1 MEPRYR
7 FGRFELRPLER
18 QLLENG
24 RPVPI
29 GSRAFDL
36 LVILAASHG
45 HVVGKDELIE
55 RVWPRLV
62 VEENNL
68 QVQVSKLRRLL
79 GRDAIA
85 TVAGRGYQLTLR
97 EGPASPDEAEASAD
111 DAAPS
116 GPPLH
121 NLPVERSTFIGR
133 DSEIAACA
141 RLLAS
146 TRLLSIV
153 AIGGCGKTRLA
164 LELARELAP
173 EVQDGVW
180 FIDLAPLQEAGR
192 VPIAIGASLRVFE
205 QPGTPLSDA
214 LSGAIGNQ
222 HMVLVL
228 DNCEHVVG
236 AVAEMVEVLLSRC
249 ARLQVIATSRVA
261 LCHPLERV
269 YALSPLALPAT
280 ANGDEAVNFDAVRM
294 FIDRLQWSD
303 PDFRLDGSNVAT
315 VVDICR
321 RLDGIPL
328 ALELAAARIK
338 VLSVHEIR
346 NKLDDRFKFLTG
358 SSRALPRHQ
367 TLRATIQ
374 WSYDQLPAALQQ
386 RFRLLGVVA
395 GSWTLRTATA
405 LAGDTATDHCAEFD
419 MLDAMSQL
427 VDQSLVT
434 VHQGPGGETRYGF
447 LETVRV
453 FARECLRE
461 AGEEA
466 SARTRHLRWYAAL
479 SEEGSCLMQGSRQGA
494 WLQQL
499 DVERENIVLAHAW
512 CDSVIDGAELGLVLT
527 ASLQGYW
534 RSRGLIDLGYRLAC
548 DAVSRA
554 AGVAAS
560 VVHAKALFCAGDLA
574 YFLGRHHEAADLL
587 SRSREMAAALGH
599 LQQQAWSQ
607 LMLAVAQLGL
617 GDWDSGRTHAASAL
631 ALARSQDDR
640 QVLNTSVLAMS
651 VIHLALGELDDAQRL
666 LDESLALARE
676 RGAPINVGVSL
687 INIAWVAIG
696 QRRAPRA
703 REALAETIGIVL
715 DIGHESL
722 AQMIIDAFVGLSAIA
737 GEWEDAARF
746 YGAAQASID
755 YTRLQRQ
762 PAIVRR
768 MGPLID
774 ATLAALGA
782 DRFEQLQAEGR
793 SIGHADALRTVQL
806 KVSAPDDGRA
816 VAIVTGSRRNER
828 RMRLPDAWAFTA
840 GSLPPNFLPWPMAL
854 ERRSQTR
861 TGRVASAE
869 GAPRPEPPWS

>member
-18 QLLENG
+18 QLLESG

-36 LVILAASHG
+36 LVILAASQG
-45 HVVGKDELIE
+45 HVVSKDELIE

-79 GRDAIA
+79 GREAIA

-97 EGPASPDEAEASAD
+97 EGPGSPDERQDAAD
-111 DAAPS
+111 EAAPS

-121 NLPVERSTFIGR
+121 NLPAERSTFIGR

-141 RLLAS
+141 RLLGN
-146 TRLLSIV
+146 TRLLSIL

-173 EVQDGVW
+173 DVPDGVW

-214 LSGAIGNQ
+214 LSGAIGNK
-222 HMVLVL
+222 HMLLVL
-228 DNCEHVVG
+228 DNCEQVVG
-236 AVAEMVEVLLSRC
+236 AVSELVEVLLSRC
-249 ARLQVIATSRVA
+249 ARLQVIVTSRVA

-269 YALSPLALPAT
+269 YALPPLALPAT
-280 ANGDEAVNFDAVRM
+280 TSESEAVSFDAVRM
-294 FIDRLQWSD
+294 FIDRLQWAD
-303 PDFRLDGSNVAT
+303 PDFRLDASNVAT
-315 VVDICR
+315 AVDICR

-338 VLSVHEIR
+338 VLSLHEIR
-346 NKLDDRFKFLTG
+346 EKLDDRFKFLTG

-374 WSYDQLPAALQQ
+374 WSYDQLPPALQQ

-395 GSWTLRTATA
+395 GSWTLATATA
-405 LAGDTATDHCAEFD
+405 LAGDAANDHRGEFD

-427 VDQSLVT
+427 VDQSLVN
-434 VHQGPGGETRYGF
+434 VQHGPGGETRYRF

-466 SARTRHLRWYAAL
+466 AARTRHLRCYAAL
-479 SEEGSCLMQGSRQGA
+479 VDHGSVLMQGAQQGA

-499 DVERENIVLAHAW
+499 DAERENIVLAHAW
-512 CDSVIDGAELGLVLT
+512 CDNVIDGAELGLVLI

-548 DAVSRA
+548 EAVIRA
-554 AGVAAS
+554 DGVGAS

-587 SRSREMAAALGH
+587 SRSKEMAAALGDV
-599 LQQQAWSQ
+599 QQQAWSQ
-607 LMLAVAQLGL
+607 LMLGVACLGL
-617 GDWDSGRTHAASAL
+617 GEWDAGRSHAASAL
-631 ALARSQDDR
+631 ALARSDGDS
-640 QVLNTSVLAMS
+640 QVLNTAVMAMS
-651 VIHLALGELDDAQRL
+651 VIHLALGELEDAQRL
-666 LDESLALARE
+666 LDESLSLARK

-687 INIAWVAIG
+687 VNIAWAAIG
-696 QRRAPRA
+696 QRRAPPV
-703 REALAETIGIVL
+703 REALTETIEIVL
-715 DIGHESL
+715 EIGHESI
-722 AQMIIDAFVGLSAIA
+722 AQMVIDAFVGLSAITD
-737 GEWEDAARF
+737 EWEDAARF

-755 YTRLQRQ
+755 YTRLPRQ
-762 PAIVRR
+762 PAIVNR
-768 MGPLID
+768 MAPLVE
-774 ATLAALGA
+774 ATRAAIGTQ
-782 DRFEQLQAEGR
+782 RFEELQADGR
-793 SIGHADALRTVQL
+793 HMSHADALRIVQQKL
-806 KVSAPDDGRA
+806 HATEKDSPPSPIAEPSSAK
-816 VAIVTGSRRNER
+816 RRIG
-828 RMRLPDAWAFTA
+828 LADAWALTPGPF
-840 GSLPPNFLPWPMAL
+840 SPNSLPWPVAL
-854 ERRSQTR
+854 ERRDEAR
-861 TGRVASAE
+861 TQRSVAYAWA
-869 GAPRPEPPWS
+869 GP